1 MKISIVSGFFLPVP
15 ALQGGAME
23 KIWHRFGRLFAAAG
37 HEVTLLSRRWPGL
50 PDDAVVDGVRF
61 LRLPGANH
69 TRSLP
74 LNLLLDLRWSIRV
87 ARALPS
93 GDAVITNAV
102 ALPVFLRRLKPH
114 AGHVCVSLGRMPKG
128 QIRLYGDVSCLLAP
142 SAAVVARVRH
152 ESPALA
158 DRVLLLPNPI
168 DWPMHAAAT
177 EHKFAGTCPATSP
190 LILGYVGRIHPEKGL
205 EQLLDAAALLA
216 AQTDLPDWRL
226 RLIGPVSV
234 AQGGGGEAYRDT
246 LLARHPT
253 LAGKHLEIRPPV
265 FDPAELARHYAA
277 MDVFCYPSLAAT
289 GEGLSVAPLEAMA
302 AGAVPVLSQL
312 DCYNDILTS
321 GENGFSFDHTAPPD
335 RVAGEL
341 AAHFSRLLRAG
352 PERLRLGCAAQ
363 QTARRFDYAVQAE
376 SVLARLAAFA
386 SGPSARR

>member
-50 PDDAVVDGVRF
+50 PNDAVADGVRF

-102 ALPVFLRRLKPH
+102 ALPVFLRRLKPR

-128 QIRLYGDVSCLLAP
+128 QIRFYGDASCLLAP
-142 SAAVVARVRH
+142 SAAVVARVLH
-152 ESPALA
+152 EAPALA

-168 DWPMHAAAT
+168 DWPVHAAAAD
-177 EHKFAGTCPATSP
+177 HKFEPARAPTSP
-190 LILGYVGRIHPEKGL
+190 LVIGYVGRINPEKGL

-216 AQTDLPDWRL
+216 TQTGLPDWRV

-246 LLARHPT
+246 LLARHPL
-253 LAGKHLEIRPPV
+253 LANQHLELLPPV

-277 MDVFCYPSLAAT
+277 IDVFCYPSLAAS

-302 AGAVPVLSQL
+302 AGAVPVLSRL

-321 GENGFSFDHTAPPD
+321 GENGCSFDHTAPPD
-335 RVAGEL
+335 RVAVEL
-341 AAHFSRLLRAG
+341 AGHFSRLLRAG
-352 PERLRLGCAAQ
+352 PERLRLGRAAQ

-376 SVLARLAAFA
+376 SVLGRLAALA
-386 SGPSARR
+386 SAPSARG